1 MRPLSRDTSNPT
13 RHEAGILPIQRRT
26 ALATAASIGSMPL
39 LGMLPAALAAD
50 PGLHFGEPEPFSY
63 DLLIERAR
71 AMAAQPYVPPPQPA
85 PDVVRR
91 IDYDAHGKLRY
102 RPEYALFADGPGVY
116 PVTFQFL
123 GGFFPKSVRMHMVD
137 NGQAREIL
145 YSPDYFTVTDDSPAR
160 ELPPGTNAFAGFWV
174 QESRL
179 QEDWSKREPWATFLG
194 ASYFRAVG
202 EQGQVGMSARGL
214 ALNVASSMPEEFPD
228 FVAHWISPA
237 ASENDPV
244 VVHSLL
250 DGPSI
255 CGAYRFLIFRD
266 HAVVMDIENHLFLRQ
281 DIERMGIAPLTSM
294 FWYAEYGREKIADW
308 RPEVH
313 DSDGLAIWN
322 GAGERIWRPLNNP
335 TRIFHT
341 SYLDQTPKGFG
352 LIQRDRVFDHYLDGV
367 GYDRRPS
374 TWVEPLGDW
383 GKGMVQLVE
392 IPTDDEI
399 HDNIAAY
406 WLTDRPTRAGDSF
419 TYHYRLHWVKDQP
432 FFPGEQLARVVATRM
447 GRGGQPG
454 KPRPRGIYKI
464 SVEFL
469 GGTLANLPF
478 GVLPEPVIWVGR
490 GTVSLVQMEAVPDD
504 VPGHWRLFF
513 DLTVDGLEPVD
524 MRVFLRQ
531 GDTVLSETWLYLFE
545 PGSLS
550 NLWPA

>member
-1 MRPLSRDTSNPT
+1 MS
-13 RHEAGILPIQRRT
+13 
-26 ALATAASIGSMPL
+26 
-39 LGMLPAALAAD
+39 AALAAS
-50 PGLHFGEPEPFSY
+50 GLELGPAEPFSFE
-63 DLLIERAR
+63 LLIERAR
-71 AMAAQPYVPPPQPA
+71 ALAAQPYKPSPQPA
-85 PDVVRR
+85 PEGVQR
-91 IDYDAHGKLRY
+91 IDYDAHGKLRF

-123 GGFFPKSVRMHMVD
+123 GGFFPKSVRMHVAE
-137 NGQAREIL
+137 GGEAREIR

-160 ELPPGTNAFAGFWV
+160 ELPPGTNGFAGFWV

-179 QEDWSKREPWATFLG
+179 QGDWAQREPWATFLG

-202 EQGQVGMSARGL
+202 ELGQVGMSARGI
-214 ALNVASSMPEEFPD
+214 ALNVAGDGPEEFPD
-228 FVAHWISPA
+228 FVAHWITPA
-237 ASENDPV
+237 LRESDPV

-250 DGPSI
+250 DGPS
-255 CGAYRFLIFRD
+255 LFRD
-266 HAVVMDIENHLFLRQ
+266 HHVIFDIENHLFLRQ
-281 DIERMGIAPLTSM
+281 DIERLGIAPLTSM

-341 SYLDQTPKGFG
+341 SYLDRTPKGFG
-352 LIQRDRVFDHYLDGV
+352 LVQRDRVFDHYLDGV

-374 TWVEPLGDW
+374 TWVEPVGDW

-406 WLTDRPTRAGDSF
+406 WLSDQPTRAGDAAS
-419 TYHYRLHWVKDQP
+419 YHYRLHWVKDQP
-432 FFPGEQLARVVATRM
+432 FFPWNELAHVVATRM

-454 KPRPRGIYKI
+454 KPRPRGVYKF
-464 SVEFL
+464 SVEFI
-469 GGTLANLPF
+469 GGTLATLPF
-478 GVLPEPVIWVGR
+478 GVLPEPVIWTSR
-490 GTVSLVQMEAVPDD
+490 GTVSLVLMEAVPDD

-513 DLTVDGLEPVD
+513 DLTLEGEEPVD

-531 GDTVLSETWLYLFE
+531 GETILSESWLYLFE
-545 PGSLS
+545 PGTLRTI
-550 NLWPA
+550 WPA

>member
-1 MRPLSRDTSNPT
+1 M
-13 RHEAGILPIQRRT
+13 PIGRRT

-39 LGMLPAALAAD
+39 LGLLPEAFAAE
-50 PGLHFGEPEPFSY
+50 PGLRFAEPEPFSFE
-63 DLLIERAR
+63 LLIERAK
-71 AMAAQPYVPPPQPA
+71 AMAARPYVPPPQPA

-91 IDYDAHGKLRY
+91 IDYDVHGKLRY
-102 RPEYALFADGPGVY
+102 RPEYALFGDGPGVY
-116 PVTFQFL
+116 PVTFQFV

-137 NGQAREIL
+137 GGEAREIV

-160 ELPPGTNAFAGFWV
+160 ELPPGTNAFAGFWI

-179 QEDWSKREPWATFLG
+179 QGDWRQREPWATFLG

-214 ALNVASSMPEEFPD
+214 ALNVASSTPEEFPD

-237 ASENDPV
+237 ATETDPV

-255 CGAYRFLIFRD
+255 CGAYRFKIYRD

-406 WLTDRPTRAGDSF
+406 WLTDRPTRAGDAF
-419 TYHYRLHWVKDQP
+419 NYHYRLHWVKDQP
-432 FFPGEQLARVVATRM
+432 FFPGDQLARVVATRM

-454 KPRPRGIYKI
+454 KPRPRGVYKI
-464 SVEFL
+464 SVEFM

-478 GVLPEPVIWVGR
+478 GVLPEPAIWVGR
-490 GTVSLVQMEAVPDD
+490 GTTSLIQMEAVPDD

-513 DLTVDGLEPVD
+513 DLTVEGEEPVD

-531 GDTVLSETWLYLFE
+531 GNTVLSETWLYLFE
-545 PGSLS
+545 PGSLRTI
-550 NLWPA
+550 WPV

>member
-1 MRPLSRDTSNPT
+1 M
-13 RHEAGILPIQRRT
+13 
-26 ALATAASIGSMPL
+26 
-39 LGMLPAALAAD
+39 
-50 PGLHFGEPEPFSY
+50 
-63 DLLIERAR
+63 
-71 AMAAQPYVPPPQPA
+71 
-85 PDVVRR
+85 
-91 IDYDAHGKLRY
+91 
-102 RPEYALFADGPGVY
+102 
-116 PVTFQFL
+116 
-123 GGFFPKSVRMHMVD
+123 
-137 NGQAREIL
+137 
-145 YSPDYFTVTDDSPAR
+145 
-160 ELPPGTNAFAGFWV
+160 
-174 QESRL
+174 
-179 QEDWSKREPWATFLG
+179 
-194 ASYFRAVG
+194 
-202 EQGQVGMSARGL
+202 
-214 ALNVASSMPEEFPD
+214 
-228 FVAHWISPA
+228 
-237 ASENDPV
+237 
-244 VVHSLL
+244 VHSLL

-255 CGAYRFLIFRD
+255 CGAYRFLIYRD

-281 DIERMGIAPLTSM
+281 DIERLGIAPLTSM

-406 WLTDRPTRAGDSF
+406 WLTDRPTRAGDAF
-419 TYHYRLHWVKDQP
+419 NYHYRLHWVKDQP
-432 FFPGEQLARVVATRM
+432 FFPGDQLARVVATRM

-454 KPRPRGIYKI
+454 KPRPRGVYKF

-478 GVLPEPVIWVGR
+478 GVLPEPAIWVSR
-490 GTVSLVQMEAVPDD
+490 GTISLIQMEAVPDD

-513 DLTVDGLEPVD
+513 DLTVDGRGARRHARVPAPGRHPAERDLALPVRARHPAHD
-524 MRVFLRQ
+524 LARLSLGRVRSAR
-531 GDTVLSETWLYLFE
+531 GVAMHPDSR
-545 PGSLS
+545 
-550 NLWPA
+550 WPANAPRYGSEVDEV

>member
-1 MRPLSRDTSNPT
+1 MS
-13 RHEAGILPIQRRT
+13 
-26 ALATAASIGSMPL
+26 
-39 LGMLPAALAAD
+39 
-50 PGLHFGEPEPFSY
+50 
-63 DLLIERAR
+63 
-71 AMAAQPYVPPPQPA
+71 PPPQPA

-102 RPEYALFADGPGVY
+102 RPEYALFGDGPGVY

-137 NGQAREIL
+137 GGEAREIV

-160 ELPPGTNAFAGFWV
+160 ELPPGTNGFAGFWI

-179 QEDWSKREPWATFLG
+179 QGDWRQREPWATFLG

-237 ASENDPV
+237 ASESDPV

-255 CGAYRFLIFRD
+255 CGAYRFLIYRD

-308 RPEVH
+308 RPGGPRFRRARDLERRRRA
-313 DSDGLAIWN
+313 DLA
-322 GAGERIWRPLNNP
+322 ARSTTRPGSSTP
-335 TRIFHT
+335 AISTRR
-341 SYLDQTPKGFG
+341 PEGFG

-406 WLTDRPTRAGDSF
+406 WLTDRPTRAGDAF
-419 TYHYRLHWVKDQP
+419 NYHYRLHWVKDQP
-432 FFPGEQLARVVATRM
+432 FFPGDQLARVVATRM

-454 KPRPRGIYKI
+454 KPRPRGVYKI
-464 SVEFL
+464 S
-469 GGTLANLPF
+469 
-478 GVLPEPVIWVGR
+478 R
-490 GTVSLVQMEAVPDD
+490 R
-504 VPGHWRLFF
+504 VPGRHPGQPALRRPAGAG
-513 DLTVDGLEPVD
+513 DLGRPRHHLADPDGGGARRRARATGACSSTSRSRGRSRSTCACSCARATPCSA
-524 MRVFLRQ
+524 R
-531 GDTVLSETWLYLFE
+531 
-545 PGSLS
+545 PGSICS
-550 NLWPA
+550 SPARCAHLAGLNRSPVC